1 MVTFFKSS
9 HVHTATL
16 SAPNPAEGHRGPTM
30 PPETPGHSQASLGL
44 SLVGSLLLSLGSC
57 CTQGFACTL
66 QESVSPVCVGSGG
79 SMVGLMATSS
89 NTPYGTPRSAT
100 PRAPAPAAGHCR
112 PIPPQETC
120 KQSKA
125 VPSQPLWDLLVYT
138 RFCLS
143 PLSVSA
149 G

>member
-1 MVTFFKSS
+1 MDPQCLQRLLDTQ
-9 HVHTATL
+9 ATL
-16 SAPNPAEGHRGPTM
+16 V
-30 PPETPGHSQASLGL
+30 L
-44 SLVGSLLLSLGSC
+44 SLVGSLLLSFGSC
-57 CTQGFACTL
+57 CTQGFACAL
-66 QESVSPVCVGSGG
+66 HESVSPVCVGSGG

-89 NTPYGTPRSAT
+89 NRPYATPRSAA

-125 VPSQPLWDLLVYT
+125 VPSQPLQDLLVYT

-149 G
+149 GYGFDSKCNFAPPTVFALVYDK